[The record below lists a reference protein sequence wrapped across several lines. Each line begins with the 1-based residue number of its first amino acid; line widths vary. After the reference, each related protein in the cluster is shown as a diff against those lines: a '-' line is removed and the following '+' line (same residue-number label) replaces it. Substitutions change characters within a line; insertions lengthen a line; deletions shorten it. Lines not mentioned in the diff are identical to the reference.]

1 MNEPAAWKG
10 RPVLLTGATGLL
22 GAHVAEAALDAG
34 AEVIA
39 LVRDWVPRARFFDEG
54 IARRCVLVRGAV
66 EDFPLIERTLNEYGI
81 EAILH
86 LAAQTIVEKANRS
99 PMGTFESN
107 IKGTWT
113 VLEAA
118 RLHAERVKAVVV
130 ASSDKAYGAADR
142 LPYGEE
148 TPLRGRHPY
157 DVSKSCADLI
167 ARAYAET
174 FGLPVGVTRCGNL
187 FGEGDLNFDRIVPGA
202 IRAFLRDEEF
212 LVRSDGTFVRD
223 YLYVKDAAEA
233 VLAYGAHLLGGGR
246 EPALNFSLGE
256 PLSVLEMIERIARAF
271 GAPTRRPKVLGTARA
286 EIKEQYLDS
295 ARARAVLG
303 WRPTHGLD
311 AGLRRTIEWYR
322 ARGA

>member
-1 MNEPAAWKG
+1 MSAWKG
-10 RPVLLTGATGLL
+10 RPVLLTGGTGFL
-22 GAHVAEAALDAG
+22 GAHIAEALLAAG
-34 AEVIA
+34 AEVVA
-39 LVRDWVPRARFFDEG
+39 LVRDEVPRARFFDEG

-66 EDFPLIERTLNEYGI
+66 EDFALVERTLNEYGI
-81 EAILH
+81 EAVLH

-113 VLEAA
+113 ILEAV

-142 LPYGEE
+142 LPYNEE

-187 FGEGDLNFDRIVPGA
+187 FGEGDLNFDRLVPGA
-202 IRAFLRDEEF
+202 IRAFLRGEEF

-233 VLAYGAHLLGGGR
+233 VLLYGAHLLGGGR

-256 PLSVLEMIERIARAF
+256 PLSVLAMIDRIARAF
-271 GAPTRRPKVLGTARA
+271 GAPTKAPRILATAQA

-295 ARARAVLG
+295 TRARAVLG
-303 WRPTHGLD
+303 WRPTYGLD
-311 AGLRRTIEWYR
+311 EGLKRTVAWYR
-322 ARGA
+322 TRVG